1 MRNGNTV
8 PIELIWTKTRQSLMS
23 TLRRTTPGLLVT
35 LLLVTA
41 LSPIAS
47 VQAVPDEASEYYY
60 GVEYDWT
67 SLDSDLQNV
76 TGLDI
81 QDLFTEIMADADEA
95 GFNLDLGQLTTGAS
109 NVYVHQTEDITPQTI
124 QDLEGNDVQVWSR
137 TSDVV
142 LRHGL
147 LSNAIIMTDWSETT
161 FGSQPTGFDID
172 VIAEAENV
180 LTVDM
185 LYTEYLN
192 DQYHL
197 IGADMDLDMTVG
209 NDMNL
214 GIDITLE
221 GDGEELNVDFDTGM
235 DFSYSIASQAEWRLG
250 NPSPIYVE
258 AASNDRTVWECVEE
272 GDTVGVD
279 DGWDDAEVYDMC
291 GMVDGSYIGSADYNV
306 YLTGLPMEEFGFDAG
321 QFDISISDELTSEGD
336 YEGEADMEDVSFSM
350 RTDEPLEVNLG
361 DGALLDVT
369 ACDTCP
375 PGNPVMFIMMGNV
388 LVHASQSFGE
398 AVAEDFEAELEDS
411 FADIFENIFG
421 GDAEGDD
428 YDDNDNE
435 DEWFMC
441 DDGETISAW
450 YVNDGSEDCMDGSDE
465 DDFYLNADTSR
476 DWNTDEEHYSFNGR
490 VDATALGFET
500 SATIMC
506 SYDGEYQELTID
518 NVNDGWDDC
527 DDGSDEYDNGHIETY
542 VCLDGSEISFEL
554 VNDETADCADASDEP
569 ADNEGDWFL
578 CENYDQI
585 PFQYVNDGTQHCEDG
600 DDEHD
605 TRQSGNFY
613 CDDYTTNLDF
623 TLVNDGTADCADGKD
638 EGEAIFFMMDAYMND
653 GQGNVLASMDDVM
666 ACAGWNCDVTISI
679 DSGYVSVET
688 EVPADMAYGDNT
700 MCAGGSIAA
709 PDGTLLVSA
718 DENCDSRWVGPE
730 IRDWES
736 NMNNEGDNTLRVTA
750 GAGTWSGEYD
760 DITMQWS
767 VSDADNTVIDQGS
780 VAFSDE
786 SEVYVENFVDI
797 AGEGEYCLSVE
808 LVENGE
814 TEPYDAHEDCMTVE
828 DGPEVSERMEKIAGA
843 LADSGLSNV
852 LENFGE
858 NLGSTMEDL
867 DEDYEVPV
875 FPYGDGMWAPLW
887 SNEHATIV
895 GVGVY
900 AWDDDGNAYVIA
912 GPETT
917 GYSQDLPLTFASI
930 RYITGAPAQEAQ
942 AEMAEFDDL
951 EDIVDVENHDLSELA
966 DDLEAAGADT
976 SDLGLGDST
985 AEEGETTEEQDDTPP
1000 TAEEVAEDAGLLPF
1014 VSPLTVMAMIGL
1026 AALAGNRRGSEN
1038 E

>member
-1 MRNGNTV
+1 
-8 PIELIWTKTRQSLMS
+8 MS

-47 VQAVPDEASEYYY
+47 VQAVPDEPSEYYY
-60 GVEYDWT
+60 GVEYDWS

-221 GDGEELNVDFDTGM
+221 GDGEELNVDFDTGV

-336 YEGEADMEDVSFSM
+336 YEGDVDMEDARFSM
-350 RTDEPLEVNLG
+350 RTDEPLEVDLG

-375 PGNPVMFIMMGNV
+375 PGNPVMFILMGNV

-421 GDAEGDD
+421 GDAEGED
-428 YDDNDNE
+428 YDEGDYEGGD
-435 DEWFMC
+435 WFMC
-441 DDGETISAW
+441 DDGETIPSW

-465 DDFYLNADTSR
+465 DDFYLNGDISQ
-476 DWNTDEEHYSFNGR
+476 DWNTGEEYYSFNGR

-500 SATIMC
+500 SASIMC
-506 SYDGEYQELTID
+506 FYDEEYQELTVE

-554 VNDETADCADASDEP
+554 VNDDTADCADASDEP

-578 CENYDQI
+578 CENYDRI

-600 DDEHD
+600 DDEHE
-605 TRQSGNFY
+605 TRQSGDFY
-613 CDDYTTNLDF
+613 CDDYATNLDF

-653 GQGNVLASMDDVM
+653 GQGNVIASMDDVM

-679 DSGYVSVET
+679 DSGYISVET

-709 PDGTLLVSA
+709 PDGALLVSA
-718 DENCDSRWVGPE
+718 DENCASTWVGPE

-786 SEVYVENFVDI
+786 SEVYTENFVDI

-814 TEPYDAHEDCMTVE
+814 TEPYDAYDDCMTVE

-858 NLGSTMEDL
+858 NLASTFEDL
-867 DEDYEVPV
+867 DDDYEVPV

-985 AEEGETTEEQDDTPP
+985 ADNDETTDEGDDTPP

>member
-1 MRNGNTV
+1 V
-8 PIELIWTKTRQSLMS
+8 LYQKIWQGDLMS
-23 TLRRTTPGLLVT
+23 ATRRTPARLLAT
-35 LLLVTA
+35 LLLLTA
-41 LSPIAS
+41 LSPIAL
-47 VQAVPDEASEYYY
+47 VQAVPDEPSEYYY
-60 GVEYDWT
+60 GVEYDWS

-81 QDLFTEIMADADEA
+81 QELFTEIMADADDA

-124 QDLEGNDVQVWSR
+124 QDLDGNDVQVWSR

-147 LSNAIIMTDWSETT
+147 LSNAVIMTDWSETT
-161 FGSQPTGFDID
+161 FGSEPTGFDID

-192 DQYHL
+192 DQYQL
-197 IGADMDLDMTVG
+197 VGADMDIDMTVG

-258 AASNDRTVWECVEE
+258 AAQNDRTAWYCVEE

-279 DGWDDAEVYDMC
+279 EGWDNVEVYDMC
-291 GMVDGSYIGSADYNV
+291 GMLDGSYIGSADYNV

-321 QFDISISDELTSEGD
+321 QFDISISDELTSDGD
-336 YEGEADMEDVSFSM
+336 YEGEANMDEVSFSM
-350 RTDEPLEVNLG
+350 RTDEPLEVSLG
-361 DGALLDVT
+361 DGNTLDVT
-369 ACDTCP
+369 PCDTCP

-388 LVHASQSFGE
+388 LFHAGESFGE

-411 FADIFENIFG
+411 VGELIEGWFGIDEG
-421 GDAEGDD
+421 GDMDD
-428 YDDNDNE
+428 YDDSDN
-435 DEWFMC
+435 WFMC
-441 DDGETISAW
+441 DSGEMIESY
-450 YVNDGSEDCMDGSDE
+450 YVNNGNEECMDGSDE
-465 DDFYLNADTSR
+465 DDLYLRGGTSQ
-476 DWNTDEEHYSFNGR
+476 DWNTGEEYYTFSGR
-490 VDATALGFET
+490 VDATALGFEE

-506 SYDGEYQELTID
+506 NYNGEYQELTID

-527 DDGSDEYDNGHIETY
+527 DDGSDEFDNGMTTTY
-542 VCLDGSEISFEL
+542 VCLDGTEISFDF
-554 VNDETADCADASDEP
+554 VNDDTADCADASDEP
-569 ADNEGDWFL
+569 ADNEGDWFI

-585 PFQYVNDGTQHCEDG
+585 PWQYINDGVGHCEDG
-600 DDEHD
+600 DDEHE

-613 CDDYTTNLDF
+613 CDEYATNLDF
-623 TLVNDGTADCADGKD
+623 ALVNDGTEDCADGSD

-653 GQGNVLASMDDVM
+653 GQGNVLASLDDVM
-666 ACAGWNCDVTISI
+666 ACASWNCDVSISI
-679 DSGYVSVET
+679 DSGYISVET
-688 EVPADMAYGDNT
+688 AVPPGTEYGENT
-700 MCAGGSIAA
+700 MCVGGSIFA
-709 PDGTLLVSA
+709 PDGTSLVSA
-718 DENCDSRWVGPE
+718 VENCDATWVGPE

-736 NMNNEGDNTLRVTA
+736 NMNDEGDNTLRVTA
-750 GAGTWSGEYD
+750 GAGSWSDSFD
-760 DITMQWS
+760 DVTMHWA
-767 VSDADNTVIDQGS
+767 VSDADNMVIDQGS
-780 VAFSDE
+780 VVFNDE
-786 SEVYVENFVDI
+786 SEVSTENFVDI

-814 TEPYDAHEDCMTVE
+814 TEPFDAYEDCMTVE

-852 LENFGE
+852 LENFGN
-858 NLGSTMEDL
+858 NLETTFQDL

-875 FPYGDGMWAPLW
+875 FPYDDGMWAPLW

-900 AWDDDGNAYVIA
+900 AWDEDGNAYVIA
-912 GPETT
+912 GPETA
-917 GYSQDLPLTFASI
+917 GYSQDLPMTFASI
-930 RYITGAPAQEAQ
+930 RYITGVPAQEAQ
-942 AEMAEFDDL
+942 EQMAEFDDL

-966 DDLEAAGADT
+966 DDLEEAGADT
-976 SDLGLGDST
+976 SDLGLGDATDNS
-985 AEEGETTEEQDDTPP
+985 GETTDDGDDGEQ
-1000 TAEEVAEDAGLLPF
+1000 TAEDIAEDAGLLPF
-1014 VSPLTVMAMIGL
+1014 TSPLTVMALIGL
-1026 AALAGNRRGSEN
+1026 AALAGHRRHEN

>member
-1 MRNGNTV
+1 
-8 PIELIWTKTRQSLMS
+8 MS
-23 TLRRTTPGLLVT
+23 TLRRTTPGLLVI

-47 VQAVPDEASEYYY
+47 VQAVPDEPSEYYY
-60 GVEYDWT
+60 GVEYDWS
-67 SLDSDLQNV
+67 SLDSDVQNV

-81 QDLFTEIMADADEA
+81 QELFTEIMDDADAA
-95 GFNLDLGQLTTGAS
+95 GFNLDLGQLTTGSS
-109 NVYVHQTEDITPQTI
+109 NVYVHQTEDISPQTI
-124 QDLEGNDVQVWSR
+124 QDLDGNDVQVWSR

-161 FGSQPTGFDID
+161 FGSEPTGFDID

-192 DQYHL
+192 DQSQL
-197 IGADMDLDMTVG
+197 IGADMDIDMTVG

-235 DFSYSIASQAEWRLG
+235 DFSYSIASEAEWRLG
-250 NPSPIYVE
+250 NPSPIYTT
-258 AASNDRTVWECVEE
+258 AAANDRTLWECTDEATE
-272 GDTVGVD
+272 VGVN
-279 DGWDDAEVYDMC
+279 DGPNGDKSVSDLC
-291 GMVDGSYIGSADYNV
+291 GMADGSYIGSADYNV

-336 YEGEADMEDVSFSM
+336 YEGDIDMGDVEFNM
-350 RTDEPLEVNLG
+350 DTERPLEVDLG
-361 DGALLDVT
+361 DGTTIDVM
-369 ACDTCP
+369 ACETCP

-388 LVHASQSFGE
+388 LVHASGSFGD
-398 AVAEDFEAELEDS
+398 AVAEDFQAEIEDS
-411 FADIFENIFG
+411 FGEILENWFG
-421 GDAEGDD
+421 LNEDGDMDE
-428 YDDNDNE
+428 YDDSENWFECDNGDSIE
-435 DEWFMC
+435 
-441 DDGETISAW
+441 SW
-450 YVNDGSEDCMDGSDE
+450 YVNDGNEDCMDGSDE
-465 DDFYLNADTSR
+465 DDLYLSGGTSK
-476 DWNTDEEHYSFNGR
+476 DWDTDEEYYSFSGR

-554 VNDETADCADASDEP
+554 VNDGSSDCADASDEP
-569 ADNEGDWFL
+569 ADNEGDWFM

-600 DDEHD
+600 DDEHE
-605 TRQSGNFY
+605 TRQAGNFY

-638 EGEAIFFMMDAYMND
+638 EGAAIFFMMDAYMND
-653 GQGNVLASMDDVM
+653 GQGTVLASLDDVM
-666 ACAGWNCDVTISI
+666 ACASWNCDVSISI
-679 DSGYVSVET
+679 DSGWISVET
-688 EVPADMAYGDNT
+688 AVPAGMEYGENT
-700 MCAGGSIAA
+700 MCVGGSMTA

-718 DENCDSRWVGPE
+718 DENCESDWVGPE
-730 IRDWES
+730 IREWET
-736 NMNNEGDNTLRVTA
+736 NLYNGGENTLDVTA
-750 GAGTWSGEYD
+750 SAGHWSDEFND
-760 DITMQWS
+760 VTMHWT
-767 VSDADNTVIDQGS
+767 VTDADNAILDQGS
-780 VAFSDE
+780 VAFNDQ
-786 SEVYVENFVDI
+786 SEVSTENIVDI
-797 AGEGEYCLSVE
+797 PGEGEYCLSVE
-808 LVENGE
+808 LVENGK
-814 TEPYDAHEDCMTVE
+814 TDAFDTHRTCMTVE
-828 DGPEVSERMEKIAGA
+828 DGPQVSERMEKIGGA
-843 LADSGLSNV
+843 LAESGLQNV
-852 LENFGE
+852 LENFGN
-858 NLGSTMEDL
+858 NLETTFQEL

-875 FPYGDGMWAPLW
+875 FPYTDGMWAPLW
-887 SNEHATIV
+887 SNEHATII

-900 AWDDDGNAYVIA
+900 AWDEDGNAYVIA

-917 GYSQDLPLTFASI
+917 GYSQDLPMTFASI
-930 RYITGAPAQEAQ
+930 RYITGVPAQEAQ

-966 DDLEAAGADT
+966 DDLAEAGADT
-976 SDLGLGDST
+976 SDLGLGDGTSGDT
-985 AEEGETTEEQDDTPP
+985 TDDNGDDTEE

>member
-1 MRNGNTV
+1 
-8 PIELIWTKTRQSLMS
+8 MS
-23 TLRRTTPGLLVT
+23 TSRRTPARLLAT
-35 LLLVTA
+35 LLLLTA
-41 LSPIAS
+41 LSPIAL
-47 VQAVPDEASEYYY
+47 VQAVPDEPSEYYY
-60 GVEYDWT
+60 GVEYDWS

-81 QDLFTEIMADADEA
+81 QELFTEIMADADEA
-95 GFNLDLGQLTTGAS
+95 GFNLDIGQLTTGAS
-109 NVYVHQTEDITPQTI
+109 NVYIHQTEDITPQTI

-147 LSNAIIMTDWSETT
+147 LSNAVIMTDWSETT
-161 FGSQPTGFDID
+161 FGSEPTGFDID
-172 VIAEAENV
+172 VLAEAENV

-192 DQYHL
+192 DQYQL
-197 IGADMDLDMTVG
+197 VGADMDIDMTVG

-214 GIDITLE
+214 GIDIALK

-250 NPSPIYVE
+250 NPSPIYVT
-258 AASNDRTVWECVEE
+258 AAANDRTDWYCVEE
-272 GDTVGVD
+272 SDDVGDNTDGVGGSD
-279 DGWDDAEVYDMC
+279 EAEVYDMC

-336 YEGEADMEDVSFSM
+336 YEGEADMDDVSFSM
-350 RTDEPLEVNLG
+350 RTDEPLEVSLG
-361 DGALLDVT
+361 DGNTLDVT

-388 LVHASQSFGE
+388 LVHASESFGE

-411 FADIFENIFG
+411 VGELIEDWFG
-421 GDAEGDD
+421 SNEEGDMD
-428 YDDNDNE
+428 YDDSEN
-435 DEWFMC
+435 WFMC
-441 DDGETISAW
+441 DSGEMIESW
-450 YVNDGSEDCMDGSDE
+450 YVNNGNEDCMDGSDE
-465 DDFYLNADTSR
+465 DDFYLSGGTSQ
-476 DWNTDEEHYSFNGR
+476 DWNTGEEYYSFNGR
-490 VDATALGFET
+490 VDATALGFEE

-506 SYDGEYQELTID
+506 NYDGEYQELAID
-518 NVNDGWDDC
+518 DVNDYWDDC
-527 DDGSDEYDNGHIETY
+527 DDGSDEYENGLTSTY

-554 VNDETADCADASDEP
+554 VNDGTVDCADASDEP
-569 ADNEGDWFL
+569 ADNLGDWFL
-578 CENYDQI
+578 CENYDRI

-613 CDDYTTNLDF
+613 CDDYNTNLDF
-623 TLVNDGTADCADGKD
+623 TLVNDGTVDCADGKD
-638 EGEAIFFMMDAYMND
+638 EGEATFFMMDAYMDD
-653 GQGNVLASMDDVM
+653 GQGTVLASMDDVM
-666 ACAGWNCDVTISI
+666 ACADWSCDVSISI
-679 DSGYVSVET
+679 DSGYISVET
-688 EVPADMAYGDNT
+688 TVPADMGYGENT
-700 MCAGGSIAA
+700 MCVGASISA
-709 PDGTLLVSA
+709 PDGTTLVSA
-718 DENCDSRWVGPE
+718 DETCDSTWNGPE

-750 GAGTWSGEYD
+750 GAGTWSDSFD
-760 DITMQWS
+760 DITMHWA

-780 VAFSDE
+780 VAFNDQ
-786 SEVYVENFVDI
+786 SEVSTENFVDI

-814 TEPYDAHEDCMTVE
+814 TEPFDTYEDCMTVE

-852 LENFGE
+852 LENFGN
-858 NLGSTMEDL
+858 NLEMTFQDL

-875 FPYGDGMWAPLW
+875 FPYTDGMWAPLW

-900 AWDDDGNAYVIA
+900 AWDEDGNGYVIA
-912 GPETT
+912 GPETA
-917 GYSQDLPLTFASI
+917 GYSQDLPMIFASI
-930 RYITGAPAQEAQ
+930 RYITGVPAQEAQ
-942 AEMAEFDDL
+942 EQMAEFDDL

-966 DDLEAAGADT
+966 ADLEEAGADT
-976 SDLGLGDST
+976 SDLGLGDATDNS
-985 AEEGETTEEQDDTPP
+985 GETTDDGEQ
-1000 TAEEVAEDAGLLPF
+1000 TAEDIAEDAGLLPF

>member
-1 MRNGNTV
+1 
-8 PIELIWTKTRQSLMS
+8 MS

-192 DQYHL
+192 DQYQL

-361 DGALLDVT
+361 DGVLLDVT

-428 YDDNDNE
+428 YEDDYNE

-441 DDGETISAW
+441 DDGETIPSW
-450 YVNDGSEDCMDGSDE
+450 YVNDGSEHCMDGSDE

-476 DWNTDEEHYSFNGR
+476 DWNTDEEYYSFNGR

-527 DDGSDEYDNGHIETY
+527 DDGSDEFDNGHIETY

-613 CDDYTTNLDF
+613 CDDYNTNLDF

-653 GQGNVLASMDDVM
+653 GQGNVIASMDDVM

-688 EVPADMAYGDNT
+688 EVPTDMAYGDNT

-709 PDGTLLVSA
+709 PDGALLVSA

-780 VAFSDE
+780 VAFNDE
-786 SEVYVENFVDI
+786 SEVSTENIVDI
-797 AGEGEYCLSVE
+797 PGEGEYCLSVE
-808 LVENGE
+808 LVENGQ
-814 TEPYDAHEDCMTVE
+814 TEPFDTYQECMTVE
-828 DGPEVSERMEKIAGA
+828 DGPQVSERMEKIGGA
-843 LADSGLSNV
+843 LAESGLQNV
-852 LENFGE
+852 LENFGN
-858 NLGSTMEDL
+858 NLETTFQEL

-976 SDLGLGDST
+976 SNLGLGDST
-985 AEEGETTEEQDDTPP
+985 NDEGETTEEEDDTPP

>member
-1 MRNGNTV
+1 
-8 PIELIWTKTRQSLMS
+8 MS
-23 TLRRTTPGLLVT
+23 SLRRTTSGLLVT

-47 VQAVPDEASEYYY
+47 VQAVPDEPSEYYY
-60 GVEYDWT
+60 GVEYDWS
-67 SLDSDLQNV
+67 SLDSDVQNV

-81 QDLFTEIMADADEA
+81 QELFTEIMADADAA
-95 GFNLDLGQLTTGAS
+95 GFNLDLGQLTTGS
-109 NVYVHQTEDITPQTI
+109 TNVYVHQTEDITPQTI
-124 QDLEGNDVQVWSR
+124 QDLDGNDVQVWSR

-161 FGSQPTGFDID
+161 FGSSTTGFDID

-185 LYTEYLN
+185 IYKEYLN
-192 DQYHL
+192 DQSQL
-197 IGADMDLDMTVG
+197 IGADMDIDMTVG

-250 NPSPIYVE
+250 NPSPIYVT
-258 AASNDRTVWECVEE
+258 AAANDRTLWGCADEATE
-272 GDTVGVD
+272 VGVS
-279 DGWDDAEVYDMC
+279 DMDQGDKYVADLC
-291 GMVDGSYIGSADYNV
+291 GMADGSYIGSADYNV

-336 YEGEADMEDVSFSM
+336 YEGDIGMEDVEFNMNSE
-350 RTDEPLEVNLG
+350 RPLEVDLG
-361 DGALLDVT
+361 DGATIDVM
-369 ACDTCP
+369 ACETCP

-388 LVHASQSFGE
+388 LVHASGSFGKAVADDFQAEIEDSFGE
-398 AVAEDFEAELEDS
+398 ILENW
-411 FADIFENIFG
+411 FGLNEG
-421 GDAEGDD
+421 GDMND
-428 YDDNDNE
+428 YDDSDN
-435 DEWFMC
+435 WFMC
-441 DDGETISAW
+441 DSGEMIEPSW
-450 YVNDGSEDCMDGSDE
+450 VNDGEEDCMDGSDE
-465 DDFYLNADTSR
+465 DDFYLSGETSK
-476 DWNTDEEHYSFNGR
+476 DWDSDEEYYSFSGR
-490 VDATALGFET
+490 VDAPTLGFET

-506 SYDGEYQELTID
+506 SYDDEYQELTID

-554 VNDETADCADASDEP
+554 VNDGSSDCADASDEP
-569 ADNEGDWFL
+569 ADNEGDWFM

-585 PFQYVNDGTQHCEDG
+585 PWQYINDGTQHCEDG
-600 DDEHD
+600 DDEHE

-653 GQGNVLASMDDVM
+653 GQGTVLASLDDVM
-666 ACAGWNCDVTISI
+666 ACASWNCDVSISI
-679 DSGYVSVET
+679 DSGWISVET
-688 EVPADMAYGDNT
+688 AVPAGMEYGENT
-700 MCAGGSIAA
+700 MCVGGSMTA

-718 DENCDSRWVGPE
+718 DENCESDWVGPE
-730 IRDWES
+730 IREWET
-736 NMNNEGDNTLRVTA
+736 NLYNGGDNTLDVTA
-750 GAGTWSGEYD
+750 SAGTEGDSYD
-760 DITMQWS
+760 DITMHWA
-767 VSDADNTVIDQGS
+767 VSDADNAILDQGS
-780 VAFSDE
+780 VAFNDE
-786 SEVYVENFVDI
+786 SEVSTENYVDI

-808 LVENGE
+808 LVENGK
-814 TEPYDAHEDCMTVE
+814 TDAFDTHRTCMTVE
-828 DGPEVSERMEKIAGA
+828 DGPQVSERMEKIGGA
-843 LADSGLSNV
+843 LAESGLQNV
-852 LENFGE
+852 FENFGN
-858 NLGSTMEDL
+858 NLETTFQEL

-875 FPYGDGMWAPLW
+875 FPYTDAMWAPLW

-900 AWDDDGNAYVIA
+900 AWDEDGNAYVIA
-912 GPETT
+912 GPETA
-917 GYSQDLPLTFASI
+917 GYSQDLPMTFASI
-930 RYITGAPAQEAQ
+930 RYITGVPAQEAQ

-976 SDLGLGDST
+976 SDLGLGDGT
-985 AEEGETTEEQDDTPP
+985 TDETTDDGETTPP
-1000 TAEEVAEDAGLLPF
+1000 TAEDVAEDSGLLPF